1 MLHTEDGLIAG
12 QNRTPCALTGN
23 SHMLQNNTEQGRS
36 QPPAENRQ
44 ASISEDKGQPPAT
57 AEARS
62 GRRRW
67 KRYAVG
73 VFFSV
78 IWSSAFIAG
87 KVVVM
92 EMGPFATLF
101 YRFTLTV
108 LVLLLFCGKKL
119 LGPEGRQ
126 AMLPGLLLGLL
137 NNVVYLGLNFS
148 ALRYLAASWVV
159 IVVSC
164 APFMTMA
171 MAALRG
177 QESFDKRKLLGL
189 TVAFAGVVVMVGIT
203 GLHEGA
209 GLGLGM
215 AIAATLSFSAGAVLF
230 RGKYDAL
237 PLLALNFW
245 MTLCGMLCFAPA
257 AFMTPANP
265 LHITW
270 PALAALLWL
279 VVVSLAGMALWLLL
293 IRAQGPSMAAS
304 YNMLNPLS
312 GLALSALLL
321 GTAIGV
327 QDVVGA
333 AAIVAGLYVALR
345 PGHAPQM
352 AQK

>member
-1 MLHTEDGLIAG
+1 
-12 QNRTPCALTGN
+12 
-23 SHMLQNNTEQGRS
+23 
-36 QPPAENRQ
+36 
-44 ASISEDKGQPPAT
+44 
-57 AEARS
+57 
-62 GRRRW
+62 
-67 KRYAVG
+67 
-73 VFFSV
+73 
-78 IWSSAFIAG
+78 
-87 KVVVM
+87 M

-101 YRFTLTV
+101 YRFTLTI
-108 LVLLLFCGKKL
+108 LVLLLFCGKQL

-171 MAALRG
+171 LAALRG
-177 QESFDKRKLLGL
+177 QESFDKKKLLGL
-189 TVAFAGVVVMVGIT
+189 AVAFAGVVIMVGIT

-215 AIAATLSFSAGAVLF
+215 AIAATLAFSAGAVLF

-237 PLLALNFW
+237 SLLSLNFW

-257 AFMTPANP
+257 AFMTTANP

-293 IRAQGPSMAAS
+293 IRTQGPSMAAS

-327 QDVVGA
+327 QDVMGA
-333 AAIVAGLYVALR
+333 AAIVVGLYVALR
-345 PGHAPQM
+345 PGQAP
-352 AQK
+352 KST

>member
-1 MLHTEDGLIAG
+1 MPENNYTARQAEDRGSSPARPAEG
-12 QNRTPCALTGN
+12 K
-23 SHMLQNNTEQGRS
+23 S
-36 QPPAENRQ
+36 QRPSWAVPPA
-44 ASISEDKGQPPAT
+44 
-57 AEARS
+57 S
-62 GRRRW
+62 GTRW
-67 KRYAVG
+67 GRYAVG

-101 YRFTLTV
+101 YRFMLTV
-108 LVLLLFCGKKL
+108 LVLLLFRGKKL

-126 AMLPGLLLGLL
+126 AMLPGMLLGLL
-137 NNVVYLGLNFS
+137 NNVVYLGLSFS

-177 QESFDKRKLLGL
+177 QESFDRRKLLGL
-189 TVAFAGVVVMVGIT
+189 TVAFAGVVSMVGIT
-203 GLHEGA
+203 SLHEGA

-215 AIAATLSFSAGAVLF
+215 AIAATLAFSAGAVLF

-237 PLLALNFW
+237 PLLSLNFW
-245 MTLCGMLCFAPA
+245 MTLCGMLCFVPA
-257 AFMTPANP
+257 AFMTTASP
-265 LHITW
+265 LHLTW

-293 IRAQGPSMAAS
+293 IRTQGPSMAAS

-312 GLALSALLL
+312 GLALSTLLL
-321 GTAIGV
+321 GTPIGA
-327 QDVVGA
+327 QDVMGA

-345 PGHAPQM
+345 PGRAPGP
-352 AQK
+352 A

>member
-1 MLHTEDGLIAG
+1 MLSSHTD
-12 QNRTPCALTGN
+12 
-23 SHMLQNNTEQGRS
+23 QGRS

-44 ASISEDKGQPPAT
+44 AGSAADKGQPSAT

-62 GRRRW
+62 DRRRW
-67 KRYAVG
+67 GRYAVG

-87 KVVVM
+87 KMVVM

-119 LGPEGRQ
+119 LGLKGRK
-126 AMLPGLLLGLL
+126 AMLPGMLLGLL
-137 NNVVYLGLNFS
+137 NNVVYLGLSFS
-148 ALRYLAASWVV
+148 ALQRLAPSWVV

-189 TVAFAGVVVMVGIT
+189 TVAFAGVVIMVGIT
-203 GLHEGA
+203 GLHQGA
-209 GLGLGM
+209 GLGIGM
-215 AIAATLSFSAGAVLF
+215 AIAATLAFSAGAVLF

-237 PLLALNFW
+237 SLLSLNFW

-257 AFMTPANP
+257 AFMTTANP

-293 IRAQGPSMAAS
+293 IRTQGPSMAAS

-321 GTAIGV
+321 GVPIGV
-327 QDVVGA
+327 HDLIGA

-345 PGHAPQM
+345 PGQAPR
-352 AQK
+352 AA

>member
-1 MLHTEDGLIAG
+1 MTENNGTARQAEGSNSSPTRHTEGKKQRPSWA
-12 QNRTPCALTGN
+12 A
-23 SHMLQNNTEQGRS
+23 S
-36 QPPAENRQ
+36 PA
-44 ASISEDKGQPPAT
+44 
-57 AEARS
+57 S
-62 GRRRW
+62 GTRW
-67 KRYAVG
+67 HRYAVG

-108 LVLLLFCGKKL
+108 LALLLFRGKRL
-119 LGPEGRQ
+119 LGPGGRQ
-126 AMLPGLLLGLL
+126 AMLPGMLLGLL
-137 NNVVYLGLNFS
+137 NNVVYLGLSFS

-189 TVAFAGVVVMVGIT
+189 AVAFAGVIIMVGIT

-215 AIAATLSFSAGAVLF
+215 ALAATLAFSAGAVLF
-230 RGKYDAL
+230 RGKYAAL
-237 PLLALNFW
+237 SLLSLNFW

-257 AFMTPANP
+257 AFMNTVSP
-265 LHITW
+265 LHLTW

-293 IRAQGPSMAAS
+293 IRTQGPSMAAS

-321 GTAIGV
+321 GAAVGV
-327 QDVVGA
+327 QDVIGA

-345 PGHAPQM
+345 PGQVPRA
-352 AQK
+352 A

>member
-1 MLHTEDGLIAG
+1 
-12 QNRTPCALTGN
+12 
-23 SHMLQNNTEQGRS
+23 MLQNNTEQGRS

-73 VFFSV
+73 VFFSI

-108 LVLLLFCGKKL
+108 LVLLLFCGKRL

-189 TVAFAGVVVMVGIT
+189 TVAFAGVVIMVGIT

-293 IRAQGPSMAAS
+293 IRTQGPSMAAS

>member
-1 MLHTEDGLIAG
+1 
-12 QNRTPCALTGN
+12 
-23 SHMLQNNTEQGRS
+23 MLQNNTEQGRS

-293 IRAQGPSMAAS
+293 IRTQGPSMAAS

>member
-1 MLHTEDGLIAG
+1 MSEKNGTARQTQDGRSAPARSTEDKSPRPSWA
-12 QNRTPCALTGN
+12 A
-23 SHMLQNNTEQGRS
+23 
-36 QPPAENRQ
+36 PPA
-44 ASISEDKGQPPAT
+44 
-57 AEARS
+57 S
-62 GRRRW
+62 GTPW
-67 KRYAVG
+67 GRYAVG

-101 YRFTLTV
+101 YRFTLTI
-108 LVLLLFCGKKL
+108 LVLLLFCGKQL

-171 MAALRG
+171 LAALRG

-189 TVAFAGVVVMVGIT
+189 AVAFAGVVVMVGIT

-215 AIAATLSFSAGAVLF
+215 AIAATLAFSVGAVLF

-237 PLLALNFW
+237 SLLSLNFW

-257 AFMTPANP
+257 AFMTTANP

-293 IRAQGPSMAAS
+293 IRTQGPSMAAS

-327 QDVVGA
+327 QDVMGA
-333 AAIVAGLYVALR
+333 AAIVVGLYVALR
-345 PGHAPQM
+345 PGQAP
-352 AQK
+352 KST